1 MEWINYEKKLLIISF
16 ILILIVAVMGIGGT
30 IYFYNKFLSI
40 STNSNSSINT
50 KSDTDTNNDA
60 NTDVSNIV
68 YNDENATDF
77 TF

>member
-50 KSDTDTNNDA
+50 KSDTDTEA